1 MKDRMK
7 KMGGK
12 KTKVMKGGKK
22 TGVAKRNM
30 GKKTL
35 SGPEV
40 GMTGNLGGPSGMNLY
55 KKRKDRKQ
63 KVGQGRSSSTIT
75 SNPGGGSSPGAY
87 EGNRDGNGMARGK
100 KTEMRIE
107 NFKDMMYK
115 KFGGKT

>member
-12 KTKVMKGGKK
+12 KTKVMKSGKK
-22 TGVAKRNM
+22 TGVAKRRM
-30 GKKTL
+30 GRKTF

-40 GMTGNLGGPSGMNLY
+40 GMAGNLGGPSGGIYNKAR
-55 KKRKDRKQ
+55 KKKTKRTRPMDM
-63 KVGQGRSSSTIT
+63 GTSSPDPRGG
-75 SNPGGGSSPGAY
+75 SNPGAYTGSG
-87 EGNRDGNGMARGK
+87 DGNGMARGK
-100 KTEMRIE
+100 KTEMQIE

>member
-30 GKKTL
+30 GKKT
-35 SGPEV
+35 SGSEV
-40 GMTGNLGGPSGMNLY
+40 GMARNLGGPATSGASLPLPPI
-55 KKRKDRKQ
+55 KGRKDRKQ
-63 KVGQGRSSSTIT
+63 KVG
-75 SNPGGGSSPGAY
+75 GGSRPGAY
-87 EGNRDGNGMARGK
+87 EGGGDGNGMARGK
-100 KTEMRIE
+100 KTEMRVE